1 MSKRITELP
10 LATQLNTEDQFIFY
24 SNSAKETQR
33 VNAGISLNVIAN
45 NLPSVLKA
53 TTNASLGIANAAL
66 ADAKAAEALANAA
79 TAQASAEGAQTSA
92 DGKAK
97 VYYQS
102 SAPTGGVYNA
112 GDIWYDTDDSYKLYV
127 RTGGAWVAS
136 FGPMLKL
143 DGNNNISGLL
153 KADGTDKSFV
163 LVAENFQ
170 IWNGVSPEV
179 PFEVVEDPLD
189 PPNQV
194 VRIRNAQIQKVDAG
208 KLTAGFISSQ
218 VFELANTNAY
228 IQSGSFIETWT
239 TGRVF
244 RQKSL
249 NKAIPSDQLQC
260 KVEQADGTFLV
271 YDCLSNH
278 TSSGASFPGVG
289 GLWALTDPQPSSQS
303 IGFRI
308 NGNGQAEFNGVKVRG
323 NIIANTGYFG
333 SGSDT
338 IQIGADGGGG
348 ANGLTLGNKGYIKST
363 GLTYSGSNFTGSTS
377 GFFLGNTQGYDQTS
391 VYQFFIGNPSGNYL
405 KWNGTDLTLK
415 GNLIGGS
422 TVGTSGEGTFGL
434 TINSSIGLRY
444 YDNNGVLTITGGT
457 NNWINSGAGQ
467 LDLQGKDFGGANAGG
482 AAQLIGGKGA
492 NGKVFLRTWNGDAN
506 NYYDCVTAST
516 NGSVGINNSSPSS
529 SYKLDVSGD
538 GRFTGELISSNITAS
553 ISSYT
558 VGLWD
563 GGNNIRFKYDDGL
576 YAKIDAS
583 DPILIVS
590 PKLNLAASEILG
602 EFTFGT
608 TDYAGGVKTGT
619 IDWDANGNNVTGQG
633 VAIYRKGIVGAD
645 GTKVTFVI
653 DTSGNATFAGTLSA
667 PNGTIG
673 GFTIDGK
680 LYIQKTTLTDA
691 NDGVYLATDGI
702 ALGANSVFKVT
713 SAGALTAASATIT
726 GAITATSGFIGTAAN
741 GFSINSSYIAK
752 GKVSLTDSNSGVYIG
767 ADGIALGA
775 SSVFKVTNTGVL
787 TATSANITGAIT
799 ATSGSFTG
807 TVTATSGSFTGT
819 ITSTLGTIGGFT
831 IGPTSLTAGT
841 GSSAIGMA
849 TSGGYA
855 FFAGNATPASAPFR
869 VAPTGEL
876 TATSVTVTGSV
887 TSTSGNIAGTTTVG
901 NGGTSAVTIGGAINS
916 SGIISSAAL
925 SNKLDTAAG
934 TILGQFAL
942 TGSGALQIGTF
953 SSGASGDIRI
963 TPNGITARNS
973 SGTTTFSLDGTT
985 GNAVFAGQL
994 SGASGTFSGNI
1005 SGASGTFQG
1014 AISSNSV
1021 TATGGNI
1028 GGFTIGA
1035 TSLTA
1040 GTGSSAIGMATS
1052 GGYAFFAGNATP
1064 ASAPFHVTD
1073 AGYVKSTN
1081 GNIGGFGVSANS
1093 LTFGSGGNTVGI
1105 DSGGTNPAFYAG
1117 SATPGSAPF
1126 RVSTSG
1132 VLVATSA
1139 TITGAITATSG
1150 SFTGSITAG
1159 SGSVGGWTIAAGKIS
1174 SGNIDIDSANARI
1187 QAGPS
1192 ASNYVRISS
1201 DGIIGVDSVLGQ
1213 TFNLPTNGGRPT
1225 FSSGEITLTKFVVST
1240 QGVIQTSDTVGDGS
1254 GSGQGIRIN
1263 NTGIKG
1269 FKSGNANPTFHLD
1282 ASNGDVTFGL
1292 TSGNYLQY
1300 TSSNGILG
1308 FKAGTGGVVTNID
1321 NDGVT
1326 VGTSGSKRVFLGT
1339 FTTGIYTNPASL
1351 YFRNS
1356 SNTLMMGM
1364 YLNGENAPTL
1374 DMQVGT
1380 AYIYNG
1386 IYNVGKN
1393 WQHSFYSYTDNGDS
1407 YLTMDNAFGGARVQ
1421 ITSTS
1426 GAIVPR
1432 FSVQNTSNGT
1442 YSKLEGNSL
1451 FLQGNT
1457 LSGGTLYNDA
1467 GARLATSGDL
1477 LVGANLAAS
1486 GVCYFYKIYDLDDTA
1501 YHCDPASTSN
1511 FNGLNVGGSSVLT
1524 SGSTISVN
1532 EVNSTGD
1539 VKTPTLRNNANN
1551 TYTPTL
1557 TSSSNGSH
1565 TLAFRFA
1572 DDKLYILIDGTTE
1585 KYVNLI

>member
-92 DGKAK
+92 NGKAK

-163 LVAENFQ
+163 LVADNFQ
-170 IWNGVSPEV
+170 VWNGVSPEV
-179 PFEVVEDPLD
+179 PFEVVEDPSNPL
-189 PPNQV
+189 NQV
-194 VRIRNAQIQKVDAG
+194 VRIKNAQIQTVDAG

-457 NNWINSGAGQ
+457 NNWISSGAGQ

-482 AAQLIGGKGA
+482 AVQLIGGKGA

-553 ISSYT
+553 ISTYT

-563 GGNNIRFKYDDGL
+563 GGNNIRFKYEDGL

-590 PKLNLAASEILG
+590 PTLNLAASEILG
-602 EFTFGT
+602 EFTFGST
-608 TDYAGGVKTGT
+608 NFAGAVKTGT

-726 GAITATSGFIGTAAN
+726 GAITATSGFIGTAAS

-1035 TSLTA
+1035 AQLYTGSKSTFGSNNAGVYVGNDGIKLGSAFYVDTNGSLTA
-1040 GTGSSAIGMATS
+1040 SS
-1052 GGYAFFAGNATP
+1052 
-1064 ASAPFHVTD
+1064 
-1073 AGYVKSTN
+1073 
-1081 GNIGGFGVSANS
+1081 
-1093 LTFGSGGNTVGI
+1093 
-1105 DSGGTNPAFYAG
+1105 
-1117 SATPGSAPF
+1117 
-1126 RVSTSG
+1126 
-1132 VLVATSA
+1132 
-1139 TITGAITATSG
+1139 ITATG
-1150 SFTGSITAG
+1150 S
-1159 SGSVGGWTIAAGKIS
+1159 
-1174 SGNIDIDSANARI
+1174 
-1187 QAGPS
+1187 
-1192 ASNYVRISS
+1192 
-1201 DGIIGVDSVLGQ
+1201 
-1213 TFNLPTNGGRPT
+1213 
-1225 FSSGEITLTKFVVST
+1225 
-1240 QGVIQTSDTVGDGS
+1240 
-1254 GSGQGIRIN
+1254 
-1263 NTGIKG
+1263 
-1269 FKSGNANPTFHLD
+1269 
-1282 ASNGDVTFGL
+1282 
-1292 TSGNYLQY
+1292 
-1300 TSSNGILG
+1300 
-1308 FKAGTGGVVTNID
+1308 
-1321 NDGVT
+1321 
-1326 VGTSGSKRVFLGT
+1326 
-1339 FTTGIYTNPASL
+1339 
-1351 YFRNS
+1351 
-1356 SNTLMMGM
+1356 
-1364 YLNGENAPTL
+1364 
-1374 DMQVGT
+1374 
-1380 AYIYNG
+1380 
-1386 IYNVGKN
+1386 
-1393 WQHSFYSYTDNGDS
+1393 
-1407 YLTMDNAFGGARVQ
+1407 

-1426 GAIVPR
+1426 GNIAGTTTIGNGSTTAVTVGGAINAAGNLVTNLINSKLDTSSSTILSSFAFEASGYAGALKAGTITWDSNTGAITGGSGIVINAKGIIGAAAGVPTFSIDSTTGAAVFKGDITGASGTFAGAISSASVTATGGSIGDWQISSGSIVRSYLTEGRTITTTLGSDGIITLNNNQSFGGQITLDATTSASYVRCGAGYMVNAIGNSPAIVT
-1432 FSVQNTSNGT
+1432 TSFI
-1442 YSKLEGNSL
+1442 S
-1451 FLQGNT
+1451 F
-1457 LSGGTLYNDA
+1457 ND
-1467 GARLATSGDL
+1467 S
-1477 LVGANLAAS
+1477 
-1486 GVCYFYKIYDLDDTA
+1486 A
-1501 YHCDPASTSN
+1501 YYCIPHSTSN
-1511 FNGLNVGGSSVLT
+1511 FNALNVGGNAVLT
-1524 SGSTISVN
+1524 TGSGALTTNTSITVTEIKKTGAGAVDYTVPLIAGIAGIGGNGISFRYDN
-1532 EVNSTGD
+1532 NKLL
-1539 VKTPTLRNNANN
+1539 VK
-1551 TYTPTL
+1551 
-1557 TSSSNGSH
+1557 
-1565 TLAFRFA
+1565 
-1572 DDKLYILIDGTTE
+1572 IDGTE
-1585 KYVNLI
+1585 FHIPLIAGTG

>member
-33 VNAGISLNVIAN
+33 VNAGISLNVIAS
-45 NLPSVLKA
+45 NLPGVLKA

-102 SAPTGGVYNA
+102 SAPTGGVYNT

-127 RTGGAWVAS
+127 RSGSSWVAS

-143 DGNNNISGLL
+143 DANNNIFGLV

-170 IWNGVSPEV
+170 VWNGVSPEV
-179 PFEVVEDPLD
+179 PFEVVEDPSN

-194 VRIRNAQIQKVDAG
+194 VRIKNAQIQTVDAG

-218 VFELANTNAY
+218 AIELANSNAFLQSSSFIQTWVSGMQCSVYNGSATNYGKLTPSHNVRCKVKQNNGTYKVFNCLNVAGSTNAPPA
-228 IQSGSFIETWT
+228 SGTNTWWSEITVPTVAFTIDGET
-239 TGRVF
+239 V
-244 RQKSL
+244 
-249 NKAIPSDQLQC
+249 NIPN
-260 KVEQADGTFLV
+260 F
-271 YDCLSNH
+271 
-278 TSSGASFPGVG
+278 
-289 GLWALTDPQPSSQS
+289 
-303 IGFRI
+303 GFRI
-308 NGNGQAEFNGVKVRG
+308 VGQGAAEFSGATFTG
-323 NIIANTGYFG
+323 NIQANAGYFG

-338 IQIGADGGGG
+338 IKIGADGSGG
-348 ANGLTLGNKGYIKST
+348 ANGLILGNYGYIKSA

-377 GFFLGNTQGYDQTS
+377 GFFLGNTQGYDQNS

-422 TVGTSGEGTFGL
+422 TVGTSGPGTFGL

-444 YDNNGVLTITGGT
+444 YDNNGVLTITGGD
-457 NNWINSGAGQ
+457 NNWTLSGAGQ
-467 LDLQGKDFGGANAGG
+467 LDLQGKDLGGANAGG
-482 AAQLIGGKGA
+482 AVQLIAGKGA
-492 NGKVFLRTWNGDAN
+492 NGKVFLRTWTGNAN
-506 NYYDCVTAST
+506 NYYNCVTAST
-516 NGSVGINNSSPSS
+516 NGSVGINNISPSE
-529 SYKLDVSGD
+529 SYKLDVDGA
-538 GRFTGELISSNITAS
+538 GRFTGELITSNITAS
-553 ISSYT
+553 ISTYT

-563 GGNNIRFKYDDGL
+563 GSNDIRFKYEDGL

-583 DPILIVS
+583 DPVLIVS

-619 IDWDANGNNVTGQG
+619 IDWDASGNNVTGQG

-680 LYIQKTTLTDA
+680 LYNQKTTLTDA
-691 NDGVYLATDGI
+691 NNGVYLATDGI
-702 ALGANSVFKVT
+702 ALGASSVFKVT

-726 GAITATSGFIGTAAN
+726 GAITATSGFIGTAAD

-752 GKVSLTDSNSGVYIG
+752 GKVSLIDATAGVYIG

-775 SSVFKVTNTGVL
+775 SSVFKVTSAGAL
-787 TATSANITGAIT
+787 TAS
-799 ATSGSFTG
+799 S
-807 TVTATSGSFTGT
+807 
-819 ITSTLGTIGGFT
+819 GTIGGFT
-831 IGPTSLTAGT
+831 IGATSLTAGT
-841 GSSAIGMA
+841 GSNAIGMA

-855 FFAGNATPASAPFR
+855 FFAGNATAASAPFY
-869 VAPTGEL
+869 
-876 TATSVTVTGSV
+876 V
-887 TSTSGNIAGTTTVG
+887 TS
-901 NGGTSAVTIGGAINS
+901 
-916 SGIISSAAL
+916 
-925 SNKLDTAAG
+925 
-934 TILGQFAL
+934 
-942 TGSGALQIGTF
+942 
-953 SSGASGDIRI
+953 
-963 TPNGITARNS
+963 
-973 SGTTTFSLDGTT
+973 
-985 GNAVFAGQL
+985 
-994 SGASGTFSGNI
+994 
-1005 SGASGTFQG
+1005 
-1014 AISSNSV
+1014 
-1021 TATGGNI
+1021 
-1028 GGFTIGA
+1028 
-1035 TSLTA
+1035 
-1040 GTGSSAIGMATS
+1040 
-1052 GGYAFFAGNATP
+1052 
-1064 ASAPFHVTD
+1064 

-1081 GNIGGFGVSANS
+1081 GSIGGFGVSTNS

-1192 ASNYVRISS
+1192 AYNYVRISS

-1300 TSSNGILG
+1300 TSSNGVLG
-1308 FKAGTGGVVTNID
+1308 FKAGTGGVTTTVD
-1321 NDGVT
+1321 NDGVM
-1326 VGTSGSKRVFLGT
+1326 VGTSGSKRVYLGT
-1339 FTTGIYTNPASL
+1339 FTTGLYSNPASL

-1374 DMQVGT
+1374 DMVVGT
-1380 AYIYNG
+1380 GYIYNG
-1386 IYNVGKN
+1386 ISNGGKT
-1393 WQHSFYSYTDNGDS
+1393 WRHDFYSDTDYGAS
-1407 YLTMDNAFGGARVQ
+1407 GLTMDNSFGGARVD
-1421 ITSTS
+1421 ITSTA
-1426 GAIVPR
+1426 GALPPR
-1432 FSVQNTSNGT
+1432 FSVQNLSNGT

-1451 FLQGNT
+1451 FLQGNA

-1486 GVCYFYKIYDLDDTA
+1486 GVCYFYKIYDLNDTA

-1539 VKTPTLRNNANN
+1539 VKTPTLRNNAND

>member
-1 MSKRITELP
+1 
-10 LATQLNTEDQFIFY
+10 
-24 SNSAKETQR
+24 
-33 VNAGISLNVIAN
+33 
-45 NLPSVLKA
+45 
-53 TTNASLGIANAAL
+53 
-66 ADAKAAEALANAA
+66 
-79 TAQASAEGAQTSA
+79 
-92 DGKAK
+92 
-97 VYYQS
+97 
-102 SAPTGGVYNA
+102 
-112 GDIWYDTDDSYKLYV
+112 
-127 RTGGAWVAS
+127 
-136 FGPMLKL
+136 MLKL

-163 LVAENFQ
+163 LVADNFQ
-170 IWNGVSPEV
+170 VWNGVSAEV
-179 PFEVVEDPLD
+179 PFEVVEDPSN

-194 VRIRNAQIQKVDAG
+194 VRIKNAQIQTVDAG
-208 KLTAGFISSQ
+208 KITSGFLSSQ
-218 VFELANTNAY
+218 VIELANTNAY
-228 IQSGSFIETWT
+228 LQSSSFIETWT
-239 TGRVF
+239 SGRVF

-249 NKAIPSDQLQC
+249 GKATPSDQLQC
-260 KVEQADGTFLV
+260 KVEQANGTFIV
-271 YDCLSNH
+271 YDCLSTH

-289 GLWALTDPQPSSQS
+289 GLWAATDPQPSSQS

-308 NGNGQAEFNGVKVRG
+308 NGNGQAEFNGVNVRG

-338 IQIGADGGGG
+338 IKIGADLDASGGASLYG
-348 ANGLTLGNKGYIKST
+348 ANGLTLGNKGYIKSA
-363 GLTYSGSNFTGSTS
+363 GLTYSGSNFTGSAS

-391 VYQFFIGNPSGNYL
+391 VYQFFIGDPASNFL
-405 KWNGTDLTLK
+405 RWNGT
-415 GNLIGGS
+415 NLIINGRIATGSVLGESGSGSSVNSQGGIV
-422 TVGTSGEGTFGL
+422 VGSK
-434 TINSSIGLRY
+434 IGIRRNV
-444 YDNNGVLTITGGT
+444 DTDVLTITGGT
-457 NNWINSGAGQ
+457 DNWINSGAGQ
-467 LDLQGKDFGGANAGG
+467 IDLTGIGAQPPGSTLVLG
-482 AAQLIGGKGA
+482 VVQLIGGKSST
-492 NGKVFLRTWNGDAN
+492 GKVFLRTWSGAGDGF
-506 NYYDCVTAST
+506 YDCVTAST

-529 SYKLDVSGD
+529 SYKLDVDGA

-553 ISSYT
+553 ISTYT

-576 YAKIDAS
+576 YAKID
-583 DPILIVS
+583 DGNPILIVS
-590 PKLNLAASEILG
+590 PTLNLAASEILA
-602 EFTFGT
+602 EFTFGST
-608 TDYAGGVKTGT
+608 NFAGAVKTGT

-680 LYIQKTTLTDA
+680 LYNQKTTLTDA
-691 NDGVYLATDGI
+691 NDGIYLATDGI
-702 ALGANSVFKVT
+702 ALGANNKFKVL
-713 SAGALTAASATIT
+713 SNGALTATSATIT
-726 GAITATSGFIGTAAN
+726 GAITATSGFIGTAAD

-752 GKVSLTDSNSGVYIG
+752 GKISLTDSNSGVYVG

-775 SSVFKVTNTGVL
+775 SSVFKVTNAGVL

-807 TVTATSGSFTGT
+807 SITAGSGS
-819 ITSTLGTIGGFT
+819 
-831 IGPTSLTAGT
+831 
-841 GSSAIGMA
+841 
-849 TSGGYA
+849 
-855 FFAGNATPASAPFR
+855 
-869 VAPTGEL
+869 V
-876 TATSVTVTGSV
+876 
-887 TSTSGNIAGTTTVG
+887 
-901 NGGTSAVTIGGAINS
+901 
-916 SGIISSAAL
+916 
-925 SNKLDTAAG
+925 
-934 TILGQFAL
+934 
-942 TGSGALQIGTF
+942 
-953 SSGASGDIRI
+953 
-963 TPNGITARNS
+963 
-973 SGTTTFSLDGTT
+973 
-985 GNAVFAGQL
+985 
-994 SGASGTFSGNI
+994 
-1005 SGASGTFQG
+1005 
-1014 AISSNSV
+1014 
-1021 TATGGNI
+1021 

-1040 GTGSSAIGMATS
+1040 GTGSVAIGMATS

-1192 ASNYVRISS
+1192 ASNYVRISA
-1201 DGIIGVDSVLGQ
+1201 DGIVGVDSVLGQ

-1282 ASNGDVTFGL
+1282 ATNGDVTFGL

-1300 TSSNGILG
+1300 TSSNGVLG

-1426 GAIVPR
+1426 GAIAPR

-1451 FLQGNT
+1451 FLQGNA
-1457 LSGGTLYNDA
+1457 LSGGTLSNDT
-1467 GARLATSGDL
+1467 GTRLATSADL
-1477 LVGANLAAS
+1477 LVGQ
-1486 GVCYFYKIYDLDDTA
+1486 DLTVTATA
-1501 YHCDPASTSN
+1501 YVGTRISKRYNSGNSWTVPLSDGDN
-1511 FNGLNVGGSSVLT
+1511 DIEFKWDGGLYARIDGSSVVAVGAAGAQGATGAQGTTGAQGAQGTTGAQGADGVVGANPTFTTVTIAGFGSVISEAYGFNFQSDDGDHPAQFETAIYVGGVGLSAPGLT
-1524 SGSTISVN
+1524 SGNGYFTGTTVTGYSDARLKTNILNIPNSLLKVCSLNGITYKPDIKKQTALGLKPIDKTEVGLLAHEVKEVLPEAVSTAPFDMS
-1532 EVNSTGD
+1532 
-1539 VKTPTLRNNANN
+1539 K
-1551 TYTPTL
+1551 
-1557 TSSSNGSH
+1557 NGSKSGENYL
-1565 TLAFRFA
+1565 TIQYE
-1572 DDKLYILIDGTTE
+1572 KLVPLLVEAIKDLKAEIE
-1585 KYVNLI
+1585 ELKKKIN

>member
-10 LATQLNTEDQFIFY
+10 LATQLNNEDQFIFY
-24 SNSAKETQR
+24 SNSDKETQR
-33 VNAGISLNVIAN
+33 INAGISLNVIAN

-53 TTNASLGIANAAL
+53 TTNAALGIANAAVAQAAASAAQ
-66 ADAKAAEALANAA
+66 ADATTAIGDAAG
-79 TAQASAEGAQTSA
+79 AQASA
-92 DGKAK
+92 DGKNK
-97 VYYQS
+97 IFYQTT
-102 SAPTGGVYNA
+102 APTN
-112 GDIWYDTDDSYKLYV
+112 
-127 RTGGAWVAS
+127 
-136 FGPMLKL
+136 P
-143 DGNNNISGLL
+143 ISGYTL
-153 KADGTDKSFV
+153 KENDLWFDIDGGYRMAKWDGTQWVDYGLESEAIAN
-163 LVAENFQ
+163 L
-170 IWNGVSPEV
+170 
-179 PFEVVEDPLD
+179 
-189 PPNQV
+189 
-194 VRIRNAQIQKVDAG
+194 DAG
-208 KLTAGFISSQ
+208 KITAGFISSQ
-218 VFELANTNAY
+218 AIELANSDAFLQSSSYIQTWVSGMQCSVYNGSAANYGKLTPSHNVRCKVKQENGTYKVFNCLNVAGSTNAPAA
-228 IQSGSFIETWT
+228 SGNNTWWAEIAVPT
-239 TGRVF
+239 V
-244 RQKSL
+244 
-249 NKAIPSDQLQC
+249 AVD
-260 KVEQADGTFLV
+260 
-271 YDCLSNH
+271 
-278 TSSGASFPGVG
+278 VG
-289 GLWALTDPQPSSQS
+289 GETVNIPNF
-303 IGFRI
+303 GFRVV
-308 NGNGQAEFNGVKVRG
+308 GQGTAEFSAATFTG
-323 NIIANTGYFG
+323 NIQTNTGFFG
-333 SGSDT
+333 SGKN
-338 IQIGADGGGG
+338 IVRIGSS
-348 ANGLTLGNKGYIKST
+348 GLTIGNSGYIKSD
-363 GLTYSGSNFTGSTS
+363 GVTYSEISPSVIDFSGN
-377 GFFLGNTQGYDQTS
+377 GFFLGNTQGEGQDDA
-391 VYQFFIGNPSGNYL
+391 YQFYIGNRITSKYL
-405 KWNGTDLTLK
+405 KWDGT
-415 GNLIGGS
+415 NLIINGRIATGS
-422 TVGTSGEGTFGL
+422 TLGDSNSGSSVNSQGGIVVGSK
-434 TINSSIGLRY
+434 IGIRRNV
-444 YDNNGVLTITGGT
+444 DTDVLTITGGT
-457 NNWINSGAGQ
+457 DNWINSGAGQ
-467 LDLQGKDFGGANAGG
+467 IDLTGIGAQPPGSTLVLG
-482 AAQLIGGKGA
+482 VVQLIGGKSST
-492 NGKVFLRTWNGDAN
+492 GKVFLRTWSGAGDGF
-506 NYYDCVTAST
+506 YDCVTAST
-516 NGSVGINNSSPSS
+516 NGSVGINNTSPSS
-529 SYKLDVSGD
+529 SYKLDVDGA

-553 ISSYT
+553 ISTYT

-563 GGNNIRFKYDDGL
+563 GGNNIRFKYEDGL
-576 YAKIDAS
+576 YAKIDNTE
-583 DPILIVS
+583 PVLIVS
-590 PKLNLAASEILG
+590 PKLNLAASTILG
-602 EFTFGT
+602 EFTFGST
-608 TDYAGGVKTGT
+608 NFAGAVKTGD
-619 IDWDANGNNVTGQG
+619 IAWDASGNNVTGQG

-680 LYIQKTTLTDA
+680 LYNQKTTLTDA
-691 NDGVYLATDGI
+691 NDGIYLATDGI
-702 ALGANSVFKVT
+702 ALGANNKFKVL
-713 SAGALTAASATIT
+713 SNGALTATSATIT
-726 GAITATSGFIGTAAN
+726 GAITATSGFIGTVAD

-752 GKVSLTDSNSGVYIG
+752 GKISLTDSNAGVYIG

-807 TVTATSGSFTGT
+807 SITAGSGS
-819 ITSTLGTIGGFT
+819 
-831 IGPTSLTAGT
+831 
-841 GSSAIGMA
+841 
-849 TSGGYA
+849 
-855 FFAGNATPASAPFR
+855 
-869 VAPTGEL
+869 V
-876 TATSVTVTGSV
+876 
-887 TSTSGNIAGTTTVG
+887 
-901 NGGTSAVTIGGAINS
+901 
-916 SGIISSAAL
+916 
-925 SNKLDTAAG
+925 
-934 TILGQFAL
+934 
-942 TGSGALQIGTF
+942 
-953 SSGASGDIRI
+953 
-963 TPNGITARNS
+963 
-973 SGTTTFSLDGTT
+973 
-985 GNAVFAGQL
+985 
-994 SGASGTFSGNI
+994 
-1005 SGASGTFQG
+1005 
-1014 AISSNSV
+1014 
-1021 TATGGNI
+1021 

-1040 GTGSSAIGMATS
+1040 GTGSVAIGMATS

-1192 ASNYVRISS
+1192 ASNYVRISA
-1201 DGIIGVDSVLGQ
+1201 DGIVGVDSVLGQ

-1282 ASNGDVTFGL
+1282 ATNGDVTFGL

-1300 TSSNGILG
+1300 TSSNGVLG

-1426 GAIVPR
+1426 GAIAPR

-1451 FLQGNT
+1451 FLQGNA
-1457 LSGGTLYNDA
+1457 LSGGTLSNDT
-1467 GARLATSGDL
+1467 GTRLATSADL
-1477 LVGANLAAS
+1477 LVGQ
-1486 GVCYFYKIYDLDDTA
+1486 DLTVTATA
-1501 YHCDPASTSN
+1501 YVGTRISKRYNSGNSWTVPLSDGDN
-1511 FNGLNVGGSSVLT
+1511 DIEFKWDGGLYARIDGSSVVAVGAAGAQGATGAQGTTGAQGAQGTTGAQGADGVVGANPTFTTVTIAGFGSVISEAYGFNFQSDDGDHPAQFETAIYVGGVGLSAPGLT
-1524 SGSTISVN
+1524 SGNGYFTGTTVTGYSDARLKTNILNIPNSLLKVCSLNGITYKPDIKKQTALGLKPIDKTEVGLLAHEVKEVLPEAVSTAPFDMS
-1532 EVNSTGD
+1532 
-1539 VKTPTLRNNANN
+1539 K
-1551 TYTPTL
+1551 
-1557 TSSSNGSH
+1557 NGSKSGENYL
-1565 TLAFRFA
+1565 TIQYE
-1572 DDKLYILIDGTTE
+1572 KLVPLLVEAIKDLKAEIE
-1585 KYVNLI
+1585 ELKKKIN